1 MTAHYNGKLR
11 VAQAAEID
19 ELKNGI
25 RLNQIS
31 TLQRAE
37 DISMEVTFKISFQPN
52 QNVQMYFFLKSSM
65 KELLS
70 NE

>member
-11 VAQAAEID
+11 VAQATEID